1 MLDTLFFYHLFTEKL
16 ISAYQTEQNDAEGED
31 AVPDEKH

>member
-16 ISAYQTEQNDAEGED
+16 ISAYQKEQDDAEGED
-31 AVPDEKH
+31 AVSDEEH